1 MRSFSKKTTKND
13 AASRRPGRAQWL
25 LEGHAWVN
33 GVTLP
38 EAKACV
44 SVFDSA
50 YLYGIGLFETLRASD
65 GRIRFWDLHDR
76 RLRKNA
82 KTTGLRVPLSP
93 ASLRKATQALL
104 TKNGLQDAQGA
115 TIRMMLS
122 ENKEG
127 RPSLVITARPYAP
140 YPGRCYRE
148 GARAV
153 FSRVMS
159 ADSKTLSAVKTTS
172 YLSKMLPRRE
182 ALLRGADEAL
192 LINERG
198 HVSEGASSSLFV
210 VKGGV
215 LTTPPLSDG
224 LLPGTRR
231 KIVIGL
237 AKKLHI
243 PFREKILLPKDL
255 YAADEIFL
263 TSSLKDIMPVGWVEG
278 RKIRKSAGS
287 AKGGGPGLITQR
299 LQREYSQT
307 LRRM

>member
-1 MRSFSKKTTKND
+1 MRFFSKKMRKDD
-13 AASRRPGRAQWL
+13 ASSRRLGRAQSL
-25 LEGHAWVN
+25 LEGYAWVN

-38 EAKACV
+38 EAMACV

-50 YLYGIGLFETLRASD
+50 YLYGIGLFETLRASEAC
-65 GRIRFWDLHDR
+65 IRFWDLHDR
-76 RLRKNA
+76 RLRRNA
-82 KTTGLRVPLSP
+82 KITGLRVPLSS
-93 ASLRKATQALL
+93 ASLRKAIRALL
-104 TKNGLQDAQGA
+104 TKNGLNGSQGA

-122 ENKEG
+122 ENEAG

-140 YPGRCYRE
+140 YPARCYRE

-182 ALLRGADEAL
+182 ATRRGADEAL

-198 HVSEGASSSLFV
+198 HVTEGASSSLFV
-210 VKGGV
+210 VKGGA

-237 AKKLHI
+237 ASKLRI
-243 PFREKILLPKDL
+243 PFRKKILLPKDL

-278 RKIRKSAGS
+278 RKIGKQAP
-287 AKGGGPGLITQR
+287 GPITQR
-299 LQREYSQT
+299 LQREYAQT

>member
-1 MRSFSKKTTKND
+1 M
-13 AASRRPGRAQWL
+13 
-25 LEGHAWVN
+25 
-33 GVTLP
+33 LP
-38 EAKACV
+38 EAKACI

-50 YLYGIGLFETLRASD
+50 YLYGIGLFETLRASEA
-65 GRIRFWDLHDR
+65 RIRFWDLHDR
-76 RLRKNA
+76 RLRRNA
-82 KTTGLRVPLSP
+82 KMTGLRVPLSSD
-93 ASLRKATQALL
+93 SLRKATQALL
-104 TKNGLQDAQGA
+104 AKNGLRDA

-122 ENKEG
+122 ENEAG

-182 ALLRGADEAL
+182 AARRGADEAL

-198 HVSEGASSSLFV
+198 HVTEGASSSLFI
-210 VKGGV
+210 VKGGA

-237 AKKLHI
+237 ARKLRI

-278 RKIRKSAGS
+278 RKIGKQA
-287 AKGGGPGLITQR
+287 PDLITRR